1 MGAEVLL
8 LDKILNSKFQRGLRH
23 SAMWTLSS
31 MVLFLQEYCKLCFSK
46 WMKKWK
52 FVMWWNPLYAKF
64 PSYSGYLKKVKVLY
78 TFHIIKIHHMLQ
90 FLHIVDIKKSESVV
104 HISYYENPPY
114 AAFSSYVDYSS
125 FETIIISKILL
136 HTLLSGPSLAGRPL
150 EDQPSYHIMMKNHHM
165 LESHHVIE
173 SHINLQ

>member
-1 MGAEVLL
+1 MNEKV
-8 LDKILNSKFQRGLRH
+8 KVCNVMK
-23 SAMWTLSS
+23 TLYT
-31 MVLFLQEYCKLCFSK
+31 LHFLHIVDIK
-46 WMKKWK
+46 KKWK
-52 FVMWWNPLYAKF
+52 CCTHFILLKSTICCNSFIKWI
-64 PSYSGYLKKVKVLY
+64 LKKVKVLY

-136 HTLLSGPSLAGRPL
+136 HTLLSGPSLAGRPF